1 MDGHRNGFNPGY
13 VTILLKMKIL
23 ISVQSPQHPNAGRNL
38 QQKELYLQSSL
49 IYI

>member
-23 ISVQSPQHPNAGRNL
+23 ISVQSAQHLNAGREI
-38 QQKELYLQSSL
+38 QQRELYLQSPL